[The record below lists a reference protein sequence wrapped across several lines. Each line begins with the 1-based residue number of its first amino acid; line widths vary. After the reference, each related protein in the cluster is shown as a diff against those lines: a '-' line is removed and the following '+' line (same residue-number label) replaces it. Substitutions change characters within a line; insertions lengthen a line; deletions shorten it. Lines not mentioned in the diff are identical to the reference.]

1 MARRLSESKKPY
13 TVQVRGYT
21 PIKKV
26 REYLKALGIY
36 QSESPL
42 FEENP
47 LDAVQFVTRK
57 IDRDRWFKLS
67 RFIFSVQTD

>member
-1 MARRLSESKKPY
+1 MARRLSNYKKTY
-13 TVQVRGYT
+13 RVQVRGYT

-26 REYLKALGIY
+26 REYLKVLGVY

-57 IDRDRWFKLS
+57 IDRDRWLKLS
-67 RFIFSVQTD
+67 KFIFGVQTD